1 MSYYRDN
8 YITSVDSGVSAT
20 KWDFSDQINNLKKE
34 EIKEESILLIEAL
47 MRLFSSHI
55 LIGCKEMAR

>member
-1 MSYYRDN
+1 MNYYRDN
-8 YITSVDSGVSAT
+8 YITPVDSGVSAT

-34 EIKEESILLIEAL
+34 EIKGESILLIEAL

-55 LIGCKEMAR
+55 LIGCKEMAW